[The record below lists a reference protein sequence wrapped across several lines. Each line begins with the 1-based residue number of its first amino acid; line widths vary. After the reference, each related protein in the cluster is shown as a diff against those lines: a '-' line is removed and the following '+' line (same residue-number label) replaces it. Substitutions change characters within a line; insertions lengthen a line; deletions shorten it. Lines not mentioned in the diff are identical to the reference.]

1 MSPLEIIAVLLVAL
15 FAIKMLVLMVS
26 PRAWYRKVVKPVYGN
41 PKVYMWVL
49 VALAAII
56 LYYLLQELNIVQ
68 IFAATAF
75 VTLLMGIGVLAFSKD
90 ILDLADR
97 MLRKKNI
104 LKRAG
109 LSILIWT
116 VLSIW
121 VLWTIFG

>member
-1 MSPLEIIAVLLVAL
+1 MSPLEIIAVLVVAL
-15 FAIKMLVLMVS
+15 FAIKMLVVMVN
-26 PRAWYRKVVKPVYGN
+26 PRIWHRKVVKPVYGN
-41 PKVYMWVL
+41 AKVSMWVM
-49 VALAAII
+49 VVLAAVI
-56 LYYLLQELNIVQ
+56 LYYLLQEINIVQ

-75 VTLLMGIGVLAFSKD
+75 VTMLMGIGVLAFSKD